1 MLDLKRLR
9 FLREVAERGTIS
21 AAADALAYT
30 PSAVSQQI
38 AILEEELQTPLLE
51 RQGRNVVLTP
61 AGKVLVSHSHAV
73 FDAVER
79 ATTAVSE
86 ASGEVAGRVVVGA
99 LQSVMATLLP
109 ETIRTMSID
118 HPRVDLHMTELGHV
132 DATRELRL
140 GALDV
145 AVDQAYTHVTN
156 RAHLGLTK
164 HKVLEEP
171 LYLVVPKDSGVKKLA
186 DAAEW
191 PWVAASLESCDCGR
205 AVRHI
210 SRAAG
215 FEPDVRFETDDYGVT
230 LELLNSINAVSIL
243 PALTLTRMPS
253 TLRRIPIAGVRRR
266 IVALTRPAGDHRPA
280 VGAFIEHLQ
289 RAASELLPIVT
300 AA

>member
-30 PSAVSQQI
+30 PSAISQQI
-38 AILEEELQTPLLE
+38 TILEEEMKTPLLE

-61 AGKVLVSHSHAV
+61 AGKVLVAHSQDV

-86 ASGEVAGRVVVGA
+86 AAGEVAGRVVVGT

-118 HPRVDLHMTELGHV
+118 HPRVDLHMVELGHN

-145 AVDQAYTHVTN
+145 AVDQSYSHVTN
-156 RAHLGLTK
+156 RAHGGLIK

-171 LYLVVPKDSGVKKLA
+171 LYLVVPKGSPIKKLTEAA
-186 DAAEW
+186 DW
-191 PWVAASLESCDCGR
+191 PWVAPPLETCDCGR
-205 AVRHI
+205 ALRNI
-210 SRAAG
+210 CRGAG
-215 FEPDVRFETDDYGVT
+215 FDPDVRFETDDFGVT
-230 LELLNSINAVSIL
+230 LELISSINAVSIL
-243 PALTLTRMPS
+243 PALTLTRLSPS
-253 TLRRIPIAGVRRR
+253 LRLIPISGVKRRII
-266 IVALTRPAGDHRPA
+266 ALTRPAGQHRPA
-280 VGAFIEHLQ
+280 VAAFITHLL
-289 RAASELLPIVT
+289 RAAKELIPADT

>member
-38 AILEEELQTPLLE
+38 SILEQELETPLLE
-51 RQGRNVVLTP
+51 RRGRNVVLTP
-61 AGKVLVSHSHAV
+61 AGKVLVSHSQAV
-73 FDAVER
+73 FDSVER
-79 ATTAVSE
+79 ATNAVSE
-86 ASGEVAGRVVVGA
+86 AAGDVAGRVVVGA

-118 HPRVDLHMTELGHV
+118 HPRVDLHMVELGHQ
-132 DATRELRL
+132 DAARELRL

-145 AVDQAYTHVTN
+145 AIDQSFTHVSN
-156 RAHLGLTK
+156 RAHKGLTK
-164 HKVLEEP
+164 QKVLEEP
-171 LYLVVPKDSGVKKLA
+171 LYLVVPKDSPIKKLA
-186 DAAEW
+186 DASDW

-205 AVRHI
+205 AVRSI
-210 SRAAG
+210 CRSMG

-230 LELLNSINAVSIL
+230 LELVSAINAVAIL
-243 PALTLTRMPS
+243 PALTLTRMPEA
-253 TLRRIPIAGVRRR
+253 LRRIPISGVRRR
-266 IVALTRPAGDHRPA
+266 IVALARPAADQRPA
-280 VGAFIEHLQ
+280 VSAFITHLQ
-289 RAASELLPIVT
+289 QAANALLPSVT